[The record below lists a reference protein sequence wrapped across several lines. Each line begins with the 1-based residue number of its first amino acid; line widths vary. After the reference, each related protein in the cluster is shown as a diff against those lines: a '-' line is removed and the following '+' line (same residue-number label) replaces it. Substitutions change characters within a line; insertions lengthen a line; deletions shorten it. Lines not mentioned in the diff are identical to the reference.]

1 MSPTPGLAAA
11 LAGVSR
17 RGAVS
22 GATVAHAARPAS
34 PVPRSR
40 PATAHASGVG
50 AGQSGHGQWPARGWP
65 STLAGAARRSASPP
79 LLVFR
84 PEHAVGSHGSC
95 QLGPW
100 RWRHV
105 HGRTRGSVAT
115 EEKGAGGDGA
125 RRPAG
130 GARPSGEPPRLACS
144 VGSARCGGAVGHGR
158 VAGPWA
164 AAARRCTGTRGAVCH
179 PTSAG
184 WVRLAV
190 GTPVPLRH
198 PRALPAGAS
207 TRTGSP
213 RELQASRELI
223 KGQSSRLPK
232 KSIEKSP

>member
-84 PEHAVGSHGSC
+84 PEHAVGSRGSC

-144 VGSARCGGAVGHGR
+144 VGSARRGGAVGCRGETPHRDARCRLSPHVGR
-158 VAGPWA
+158 VGEAGCRDA
-164 AAARRCTGTRGAVCH
+164 CASQA
-179 PTSAG
+179 
-184 WVRLAV
+184 
-190 GTPVPLRH
+190 
-198 PRALPAGAS
+198 PAGA
-207 TRTGSP
+207 P
-213 RELQASRELI
+213 RWSLHADR
-223 KGQSSRLPK
+223 QSAGAPGVS
-232 KSIEKSP
+232 

>member
-84 PEHAVGSHGSC
+84 PEHAVGSRGSC
-95 QLGPW
+95 QRGPW

-105 HGRTRGSVAT
+105 HGRTRV
-115 EEKGAGGDGA
+115 
-125 RRPAG
+125 PW
-130 GARPSGEPPRLACS
+130 PPRRRGPGATGRGGRLAVRGPRES
-144 VGSARCGGAVGHGR
+144 RLGWLARLAVHAAG
-158 VAGPWA
+158 GPWA
-164 AAARRCTGTRGAVCH
+164 AAARHRTGTRGAVCH

-184 WVRLAV
+184 WVGLAV

-213 RELQASRELI
+213 RALQASRELI
-223 KGQSSRLPK
+223 KGRSSRLPK

>member
-84 PEHAVGSHGSC
+84 PKHAVGSRGSC

-144 VGSARCGGAVGHGR
+144 VGSARRGGTPHRDARCRLSPHVGR
-158 VAGPWA
+158 VGEAGCRDA
-164 AAARRCTGTRGAVCH
+164 CASQA
-179 PTSAG
+179 
-184 WVRLAV
+184 
-190 GTPVPLRH
+190 
-198 PRALPAGAS
+198 PAGA
-207 TRTGSP
+207 P
-213 RELQASRELI
+213 RWSLHADR
-223 KGQSSRLPK
+223 QSAGAPGVS
-232 KSIEKSP
+232 